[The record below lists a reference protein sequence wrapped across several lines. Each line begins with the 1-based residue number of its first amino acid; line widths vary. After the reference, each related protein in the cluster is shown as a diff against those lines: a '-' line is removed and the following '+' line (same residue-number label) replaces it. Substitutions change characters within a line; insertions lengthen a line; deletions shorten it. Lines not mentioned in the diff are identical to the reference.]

1 MSRAT
6 QITLGV
12 GLSLIFD
19 GLLWWVVYREAR
31 IKDSTP
37 SVYWWLL
44 TISLAVFAVLPL
56 FEMAR
61 RGRLLERVLA
71 GFLTCIPVGW
81 VGLCAYAAYH

>member
-6 QITLGV
+6 QISLGV
-12 GLSLIFD
+12 GLSLMFD

-31 IKDSTP
+31 IKDGTP
-37 SVYWWLL
+37 SVYWWFL
-44 TISLAVFAVLPL
+44 TIALALFAVLPL
-56 FEMAR
+56 FVMAR

-71 GFLTCIPVGW
+71 GFLSCVPVGW